1 MFFLNPRDSIIAH
14 VLYSFDALSRNH
26 LNASRFFQQY
36 WFKNPALL
44 KKKQQKTNTPWRK
57 ITWLLDSY
65 DPSAYSLVDISK
77 KKIPL
82 QLLFR
87 TSNFNPALQWT
98 DMFWWILKPQS
109 RYNWWKYLVTIF
121 SFYLFYVLIHFKSS
135 TSEKVIICLKF
146 YGSLV
151 FEGIIHN
158 SETPIKEYHSVIFM
172 FVSNILSLKILQH
185 ISIALLTTL
194 FFNQLYKY
202 FLPYLNN
209 LTITSRC
216 NYTKSDWR
224 TVAPKLRWMYVDLQF
239 R

>member
-1 MFFLNPRDSIIAH
+1 MIVGFIRPQCLFF
-14 VLYSFDALSRNH
+14 SRY
-26 LNASRFFQQY
+26 F
-36 WFKNPALL
+36 
-44 KKKQQKTNTPWRK
+44 KKKNTFTK
-57 ITWLLDSY
+57 
-65 DPSAYSLVDISK
+65 
-77 KKIPL
+77 
-82 QLLFR
+82 LLFR

-135 TSEKVIICLKF
+135 TSEKVIICLKL

-194 FFNQLYKY
+194 LFNQLYKY